1 MDIASIAG
9 LVVAAVAVL
18 WMQNHEGGSPTD
30 ILLPGPLVLVF
41 IGTIG
46 VGLMGGTLKD
56 GLGALKQMQKAFLGK
71 PKNSAETV
79 GVLVKMAERA
89 RREGLL
95 ALEDAI
101 KEVDDPFLRDG
112 LQTAIDG
119 TDPDELYEI
128 LTAQIQAKK
137 AADKQAAKIF
147 GDMGGYAPTVG
158 ICGTVISLVVVL
170 QNLTDAA
177 ALGPMIGAA
186 FVATFWGVAS
196 SNFFFLPVQS
206 RLMRLS
212 GLEVAQMEL
221 VVEGILAIQA
231 GSNPRS
237 VARKLESLLPP
248 GTAVAD
254 AKKAA

>member
-1 MDIASIAG
+1 MDFATIGGLIVAIAAI
-9 LVVAAVAVL
+9 L
-18 WMQNHEGGSPTD
+18 WTQNHEGGSLGS

-41 IGTIG
+41 IGTLG

-56 GLGALKQMQKAFLGK
+56 GIGAVNVIKKAFLGK
-71 PKNSAETV
+71 PKNAGETV
-79 GVLVKMAERA
+79 GTIVKMAERA

-101 KEVDDPFLRDG
+101 KEVDDEFLRDG

-137 AADKQAAKIF
+137 AADKQAAKIL
-147 GDMGGYAPTVG
+147 GDMGGYGPTIG
-158 ICGTVISLVVVL
+158 IVGTVISLVVVL
-170 QNLTDAA
+170 ENLTDAA
-177 ALGPMIGAA
+177 ALGPKIAGA
-186 FVATFWGVAS
+186 FVATLWGVAS
-196 SNFFFLPVQS
+196 ANVLWLPLQS
-206 RLMRLS
+206 RYMRLANI
-212 GLEVAQMEL
+212 EAAQMEL

-237 VARKLESLLPP
+237 VAKKLESLLPP
-248 GTAVAD
+248 GTAVPD
-254 AKKAA
+254 KKAA

>member
-1 MDIASIAG
+1 MDIATIVG
-9 LVVAAVAVL
+9 LVVSLAAIL
-18 WMQNHEGGSPTD
+18 WAQNHEGGSLTD

-41 IGTIG
+41 
-46 VGLMGGTLKD
+46 VGTL
-56 GLGALKQMQKAFLGK
+56 GLIAVLKTAFLGK
-71 PKNSAETV
+71 PKNAGETV
-79 GVLVKMAERA
+79 GVIVSMAERA

-101 KEVDDPFLRDG
+101 KAVDDPFLRDG

-128 LTAQIQAKK
+128 LMAKVQAKK
-137 AADKQAAKIF
+137 AADKQAAKIL
-147 GDMGGYAPTVG
+147 GDMGGYAPTIG

-177 ALGPMIGAA
+177 ALGPMIAGA

-196 SNFFFLPVQS
+196 ANVFFLPLQS
-206 RLMRLS
+206 RLARLS

-237 VARKLESLLPP
+237 VAKKLESLLPP
-248 GTAVAD
+248 GTSVPD
-254 AKKAA
+254 KKAA

>member
-1 MDIASIAG
+1 MDIASIVG
-9 LVVAAVAVL
+9 LVVASVAVL
-18 WMQNHEGGSPTD
+18 WMQSHEGGAVGD

-41 IGTIG
+41 IGTLG

-56 GLGALKQMQKAFLGK
+56 GKAIVGTMKKAFLSKVADAGD
-71 PKNSAETV
+71 TV
-79 GVLVKMAERA
+79 GVIVKLAERA

-101 KEVDDPFLRDG
+101 KDVDDEFLREG

-119 TDPDELYEI
+119 TDPDDLYEI
-128 LTAQIQAKK
+128 LTAKIQAKK
-137 AADKQAAKIF
+137 AADKQAAKIM

-158 ICGTVISLVVVL
+158 ICGTVISLCVVL

-196 SNFFFLPVQS
+196 ANFFFLPVQS

-212 GLEVAQMEL
+212 GLEVARMEL

-231 GSNPRS
+231 GANPRS
-237 VARKLESLLPP
+237 VAKKLESLLPP
-248 GTAVAD
+248 GTVVAE
-254 AKKAA
+254 KKAA

>member
-1 MDIASIAG
+1 MDIASIVG
-9 LVVAAVAVL
+9 LVVAAAAVL
-18 WMQNHEGGSPTD
+18 WMQNHEGGSVGD
-30 ILLPGPLVLVF
+30 IMLPGPLVLVF
-41 IGTIG
+41 IGTLG
-46 VGLMGGTLKD
+46 VALMGGTLKD
-56 GLGALKQMQKAFLGK
+56 GIASIGTIKKAFLGK
-71 PKNSAETV
+71 ATNAGETV
-79 GVLVKMAERA
+79 STIVKLAERA

-101 KEVDDPFLRDG
+101 KAVDDDFLREG

-128 LTAQIQAKK
+128 LQAKIAAKK
-137 AADKQAAKIF
+137 AADKQGAKIF

-186 FVATFWGVAS
+186 FVATFWGVAAA
-196 SNFFFLPVQS
+196 NFFFLPLQS

-237 VARKLESLLPP
+237 VAKKLESLLPP
-248 GTAVAD
+248 GTEVPD
-254 AKKAA
+254 KKAA

>member
-1 MDIASIAG
+1 MDFATLGG
-9 LVVAAVAVL
+9 LIVAAAAIL
-18 WMQNHEGGSPTD
+18 WAQNHEGGAITD

-41 IGTIG
+41 VGTIG
-46 VGLMGGTLKD
+46 VGFMGGVLKD
-56 GLGALKQMQKAFLGK
+56 GLGSVKQLQKAFLGK
-71 PKNSAETV
+71 PKNSGETV
-79 GVLVKMAERA
+79 GVIVKMAERA

-101 KEVDDPFLRDG
+101 KEVDDQFLRDG

-147 GDMGGYAPTVG
+147 ADMGGYAPTVG
-158 ICGTVISLVVVL
+158 ICGTVISLTVVL
-170 QNLTDAA
+170 ANLSDAA
-177 ALGPMIGAA
+177 ALGPMIAGA
-186 FVATFWGVAS
+186 FVATLWGVAS
-196 SNFFFLPVQS
+196 ANFFFLPVQS

-212 GLEVAQMEL
+212 GMETAQMEL

-237 VARKLESLLPP
+237 VAKKLESLLPP
-248 GTAVAD
+248 GTAVPD
-254 AKKAA
+254 KKAA

>member
-1 MDIASIAG
+1 MDFATIGG
-9 LVVAAVAVL
+9 LIVAVAAVL
-18 WMQNHEGGSPTD
+18 WTQNHEGGSLTD
-30 ILLPGPLVLVF
+30 ILLPGPLVLV
-41 IGTIG
+41 IGGTIA
-46 VGLMGGTLKD
+46 VGFMGGILKD
-56 GLGALKQMQKAFLGK
+56 GLGAFKQLQKAFLGK
-71 PKNSAETV
+71 PKNAGETV
-79 GVLVKMAERA
+79 GVIVQMAERA

-101 KEVDDPFLRDG
+101 KAVDDEFLRDG

-147 GDMGGYAPTVG
+147 GDMGGYAPSVG
-158 ICGTVISLVVVL
+158 ICGTVISLTVVL
-170 QNLTDAA
+170 ANLSDAA
-177 ALGPMIGAA
+177 ALGPMIAGA

-196 SNFFFLPVQS
+196 ANLLYLPIQS
-206 RLMRLS
+206 RLVRLS
-212 GLEVAQMEL
+212 GLEAAQMEL

-237 VARKLESLLPP
+237 VAKKLESLLPP
-248 GTAVAD
+248 GTAIPD
-254 AKKAA
+254 KKAA

>member
-1 MDIASIAG
+1 MDFAFIGG
-9 LVVAAVAVL
+9 LVVTVAAVL
-18 WMQNHEGGSPTD
+18 WTQNHEGGSLTD
-30 ILLPGPLVLVF
+30 ILLVGPLVLVI

-46 VGLMGGTLKD
+46 VGVMGGTLKD
-56 GLGALKQMQKAFLGK
+56 AAGTIKQVKKAFLGK
-71 PKNSAETV
+71 PKNAGETV
-79 GVLVKMAERA
+79 GTIVKMAERA

-101 KEVDDPFLRDG
+101 KEVDDEFLRNG

-137 AADKQAAKIF
+137 AADKQGAKIF
-147 GDMGGYAPTVG
+147 GDMGGYAPSVG
-158 ICGTVISLVVVL
+158 ICGTVISLTVVL
-170 QNLTDAA
+170 ANLSDAA
-177 ALGPMIGAA
+177 ALGPMIAGA

-196 SNFFFLPVQS
+196 ANILYLPMQS
-206 RLMRLS
+206 RLTRLS
-212 GLEVAQMEL
+212 ALETAQMEL

-237 VARKLESLLPP
+237 VAKKLESLLPP
-248 GTAVAD
+248 GTTVPD
-254 AKKAA
+254 AKAA

>member
-1 MDIASIAG
+1 MDFATLGGLIIA
-9 LVVAAVAVL
+9 AAAIL
-18 WMQNHEGGSPTD
+18 WAQNHEGGAVTD

-41 IGTIG
+41 VGTIG
-46 VGLMGGTLKD
+46 VGFMGGILKD
-56 GLGALKQMQKAFLGK
+56 GLGSIKQLQKAFLGK

-79 GVLVKMAERA
+79 SVIVKMAERA

-101 KEVDDPFLRDG
+101 KEVDDQFLRDG

-158 ICGTVISLVVVL
+158 ICGTVISLTVVL
-170 QNLTDAA
+170 ANLSDAA
-177 ALGPMIGAA
+177 ALGPMIAGA
-186 FVATFWGVAS
+186 FVATLWGVAAA
-196 SNFFFLPVQS
+196 NFFFLPVQS
-206 RLMRLS
+206 RLQRLS
-212 GLEVAQMEL
+212 GLETAQMEL

-237 VARKLESLLPP
+237 VAKKLESLLPP
-248 GTAVAD
+248 GTAVPD
-254 AKKAA
+254 KKAA

>member
-1 MDIASIAG
+1 MDVATIVG
-9 LVVAAVAVL
+9 LVMAAAAIL
-18 WMQNHEGGSPTD
+18 WAQNHEGGSPSD

-41 IGTIG
+41 VGTLG
-46 VGLMGGTLKD
+46 VTLMGGVLKD
-56 GLGALKQMQKAFLGK
+56 GINLINSLKRAFLGK
-71 PKNSAETV
+71 PPKAGDIV
-79 GVLVKMAERA
+79 GVLVEMAERA

-101 KEVDDPFLRDG
+101 KNVDDVFLREG

-128 LTAQIQAKK
+128 LTAKITAKK
-137 AADKQAAKIF
+137 AADKQADKAF
-147 GDMGGYAPTVG
+147 GDMGAYAPTVG
-158 ICGTVISLVVVL
+158 ICGTVISLTVVL
-170 QNLTDAA
+170 ANLSDAS
-177 ALGPMIGAA
+177 ALGPMIAAA

-196 SNFFFLPVQS
+196 ANVFFLPVQS
-206 RLMRLS
+206 KLKRLS

-248 GTAVAD
+248 GTVVPD
-254 AKKAA
+254 KKAA

>member
-1 MDIASIAG
+1 MDIASIVG
-9 LVVAAVAVL
+9 LVVAAAAVL
-18 WMQNHEGGSPTD
+18 WMQAHEGGSVGD
-30 ILLPGPLVLVF
+30 IMLPGPLVLVF

-56 GLGALKQMQKAFLGK
+56 GLAVIGTTKKAFLGK
-71 PKNSAETV
+71 ATNAAETV
-79 GVLVKMAERA
+79 GVIVKLAERA

-101 KEVDDPFLRDG
+101 KQVEDDFLRDG

-128 LTAQIQAKK
+128 LQGKIQAKK
-137 AADKQAAKIF
+137 AADKQSAKIM

-196 SNFFFLPVQS
+196 ANFLFLPLQS

-237 VARKLESLLPP
+237 VAKKLESLLPP
-248 GTAVAD
+248 GTVVPD
-254 AKKAA
+254 KKAA

>member
-1 MDIASIAG
+1 MDFATLGG
-9 LVVAAVAVL
+9 LIVAVAAVL
-18 WMQNHEGGSPTD
+18 WMQNHEGGAITD

-41 IGTIG
+41 LGTLG
-46 VGLMGGTLKD
+46 VGFMGGTLKD
-56 GLGALKQMQKAFLGK
+56 GLGLIQTAKKAFLGK
-71 PKNSAETV
+71 PKNSGETV
-79 GVLVKMAERA
+79 GVIVKMAERA

-101 KEVDDPFLRDG
+101 KEVDDEFLRDG

-137 AADKQAAKIF
+137 AADKQSAKIW

-158 ICGTVISLVVVL
+158 ICGTVVSLTVVL
-170 QNLTDAA
+170 ANLSNAA
-177 ALGPMIGAA
+177 ALGPMIAGA
-186 FVATFWGVAS
+186 FVATLWGVAS
-196 SNFFFLPVQS
+196 ANFFFLPVQS

-212 GLEVAQMEL
+212 GMETAQMEL

-237 VARKLESLLPP
+237 VAKKLESLLPP
-248 GTAVAD
+248 GTAVPD
-254 AKKAA
+254 KKAA

>member
-1 MDIASIAG
+1 MDFAFIGG
-9 LVVAAVAVL
+9 LIVTVAAVL
-18 WMQNHEGGSPTD
+18 WTQNHEGGSVSD
-30 ILLPGPLVLVF
+30 ILLPGPLVLVI

-46 VGLMGGTLKD
+46 VGVMGGTLKD
-56 GLGALKQMQKAFLGK
+56 GLGTLNQVKKAFLGK
-71 PKNSAETV
+71 PKNAGETV
-79 GVLVKMAERA
+79 GIIVKMAERA

-101 KEVDDPFLRDG
+101 KDVDDEFLRNG

-119 TDPDELYEI
+119 TDPDELYEV

-137 AADKQAAKIF
+137 AADKQGAKIF
-147 GDMGGYAPTVG
+147 GDMGGYAPSVG
-158 ICGTVISLVVVL
+158 ICGTVISLTVVL
-170 QNLTDAA
+170 ANLSDAA
-177 ALGPMIGAA
+177 ALGPMIAGA

-196 SNFFFLPVQS
+196 ANILYLPMQS

-212 GLEVAQMEL
+212 ALETAQMEL

-237 VARKLESLLPP
+237 VAKKLESLLPP
-248 GTAVAD
+248 GTTVPD
-254 AKKAA
+254 AKAA

>member
-1 MDIASIAG
+1 
-9 LVVAAVAVL
+9 
-18 WMQNHEGGSPTD
+18 
-30 ILLPGPLVLVF
+30 
-41 IGTIG
+41 
-46 VGLMGGTLKD
+46 
-56 GLGALKQMQKAFLGK
+56 
-71 PKNSAETV
+71 
-79 GVLVKMAERA
+79 MAERA

-101 KEVDDPFLRDG
+101 KAVDDPFLRDG

-128 LTAQIQAKK
+128 LMAKVQAKK
-137 AADKQAAKIF
+137 AADKQAAKIL
-147 GDMGGYAPTVG
+147 GDMGGYAPTIG

-177 ALGPMIGAA
+177 ALGPMIAGA

-196 SNFFFLPVQS
+196 ANVFFLPLQS
-206 RLMRLS
+206 RLARLS

-237 VARKLESLLPP
+237 VAKKLESLLPP
-248 GTAVAD
+248 GTSVPD
-254 AKKAA
+254 KKAA

>member
-1 MDIASIAG
+1 MDIATIVG
-9 LVVAAVAVL
+9 LVMAAAAIL
-18 WMQNHEGGSPTD
+18 WAQNHEGGSPSD

-41 IGTIG
+41 VGTLG
-46 VGLMGGTLKD
+46 VTLMGGVLKD
-56 GLGALKQMQKAFLGK
+56 GTNLIGSLKTAFLGK
-71 PKNSAETV
+71 PKNAAETV
-79 GVLVKMAERA
+79 GVIVSMAERA

-101 KEVDDPFLRDG
+101 KAVDDDFLRDG

-128 LTAQIQAKK
+128 LTAKISAKK
-137 AADKQAAKIF
+137 AFDKQGGKAW
-147 GDMGGYAPTVG
+147 GDMGAYAPTVG
-158 ICGTVISLVVVL
+158 ICGTVISLTVVL
-170 QNLTDAA
+170 ANLDDVS
-177 ALGPMIGAA
+177 ALGPMIAAA

-196 SNFFFLPVQS
+196 ANVFFLPIQS
-206 RLMRLS
+206 RLARLS

-237 VARKLESLLPP
+237 VAKKLESLLPP
-248 GTAVAD
+248 GTAVPD
-254 AKKAA
+254 KKAA

>member
-1 MDIASIAG
+1 MDIAAIVG
-9 LVVAAVAVL
+9 LVVSVAAIL
-18 WMQNHEGGSPTD
+18 WMQNHEGGSLGD

-41 IGTIG
+41 IGTMG
-46 VGLMGGTLKD
+46 VGLMGGVLKD
-56 GLGALKQMQKAFLGK
+56 GTGLVGVLKTAFLGK
-71 PKNSAETV
+71 PKNAAETV
-79 GVLVKMAERA
+79 GVIVSMAERA

-101 KEVDDPFLRDG
+101 KAVDDEFLRDG

-128 LTAQIQAKK
+128 LMAKVQAKK
-137 AADKQAAKIF
+137 AADKQSAKIL

-177 ALGPMIGAA
+177 ALGPMIAGA
-186 FVATFWGVAS
+186 FVATFWGVAAA
-196 SNFFFLPVQS
+196 NIFFLPLQS
-206 RLMRLS
+206 RLARLS

-237 VARKLESLLPP
+237 VAKKLESLLPP
-248 GTAVAD
+248 GTSVPD
-254 AKKAA
+254 KKAA

>member
-1 MDIASIAG
+1 MDFATIGG
-9 LVVAAVAVL
+9 LVIATAAVL
-18 WMQNHEGGSPTD
+18 WMQNHEGGTVGS

-41 IGTIG
+41 IGTLG
-46 VGLMGGTLKD
+46 VGLMGGIMKDGIASIGTLKK
-56 GLGALKQMQKAFLGK
+56 ALLGK
-71 PKNSAETV
+71 VANPAGTV
-79 GVLVKMAERA
+79 EILIKMAERA

-101 KEVDDPFLRDG
+101 KGVDDDFLRDG

-170 QNLTDAA
+170 ANLSDAA
-177 ALGPMIGAA
+177 ALGPMIAGA
-186 FVATFWGVAS
+186 FVATLWGVAS
-196 SNFFFLPVQS
+196 ANFFFLPVQS

-212 GLEVAQMEL
+212 GIEVAQMEL

-237 VARKLESLLPP
+237 VAKKLQSLLPP

-254 AKKAA
+254 KKAA

>member
-1 MDIASIAG
+1 MDFASIAG
-9 LVVAAVAVL
+9 LVIAAAAVL
-18 WMQNHEGGSPTD
+18 WAQNHEGGSLGD

-41 IGTIG
+41 VGTLG
-46 VGLMGGTLKD
+46 VGLMGGTMKD
-56 GLGALKQMQKAFLGK
+56 GLGSIATLKKAFLGK
-71 PKNSAETV
+71 PAAPGDTV
-79 GVLVKMAERA
+79 ATLVKMAERA

-101 KEVDDPFLRDG
+101 KAVDDEFLRDG

-137 AADKQAAKIF
+137 AADKQAAKIW

-158 ICGTVISLVVVL
+158 ICGTVISLTVVL
-170 QNLTDAA
+170 ANLSDAA

-186 FVATFWGVAS
+186 FVATLWGVAS
-196 SNFFFLPVQS
+196 ANFFFLPVQS

-212 GLEVAQMEL
+212 GLEVARMEL

-237 VARKLESLLPP
+237 VAKKLESLLPP
-248 GTAVAD
+248 GTAVPD
-254 AKKAA
+254 KKAA

>member
-1 MDIASIAG
+1 MDIATIVG
-9 LVVAAVAVL
+9 LVVSLAAIL
-18 WMQNHEGGSPTD
+18 WAQNHEGGSLTD

-41 IGTIG
+41 VGTLG
-46 VGLMGGTLKD
+46 VGLMGGVLKD
-56 GLGALKQMQKAFLGK
+56 GVGLIAVLKTAFLGK
-71 PKNSAETV
+71 PKNAGETV
-79 GVLVKMAERA
+79 GVIVSMAERA

-101 KEVDDPFLRDG
+101 KAVDDPFLRDG

-128 LTAQIQAKK
+128 LMAKVQAKK
-137 AADKQAAKIF
+137 AADKQAAKIL
-147 GDMGGYAPTVG
+147 GDMGGYAPTIG

-177 ALGPMIGAA
+177 ALGPMIAGA

-196 SNFFFLPVQS
+196 ANVFFLPLQS
-206 RLMRLS
+206 RLARLS

-237 VARKLESLLPP
+237 VAKKLESLLPP
-248 GTAVAD
+248 GTSVPD
-254 AKKAA
+254 KKAA

>member
-1 MDIASIAG
+1 MDFAFIGG
-9 LVVAAVAVL
+9 LIVTVAAVL
-18 WMQNHEGGSPTD
+18 WTQNHEGGSPTD
-30 ILLPGPLVLVF
+30 ILLVGPLVLVLL
-41 IGTIG
+41 GTIG
-46 VGLMGGTLKD
+46 VGVMGGTLKD
-56 GLGALKQMQKAFLGK
+56 GIGALKQVQKAFLGK
-71 PKNSAETV
+71 PKDSGATV
-79 GVLVKMAERA
+79 ATIVSMAERA

-101 KEVDDPFLRDG
+101 KEVDDEFLRDG

-137 AADKQAAKIF
+137 AADKQGAKIW

-158 ICGTVISLVVVL
+158 ICGTVISLTVVL
-170 QNLTDAA
+170 ANLSDAA

-186 FVATFWGVAS
+186 FVATLWGVAS

-206 RLMRLS
+206 RLTRLS
-212 GLEVAQMEL
+212 GLETAQMEL

-237 VARKLESLLPP
+237 VAKKLESLLPP
-248 GTAVAD
+248 GTAVPD
-254 AKKAA
+254 KKAA

>member
-1 MDIASIAG
+1 MDFATIAG
-9 LVVAAVAVL
+9 LIIAAAATL
-18 WMQNHEGGSPTD
+18 WMQNHEGGTIGS

-41 IGTIG
+41 IGTLG
-46 VGLMGGTLKD
+46 VGLMGGILKD
-56 GLGALKQMQKAFLGK
+56 GVGAIGQMKKAFLGK
-71 PKNSAETV
+71 VAESGETV
-79 GVLVKMAERA
+79 GVIVQMAERA

-101 KEVDDPFLRDG
+101 KEVDDEFLRDG

-128 LTAQIQAKK
+128 LTAKIQAKK
-137 AADKQAAKIF
+137 AADKQSAKIF

-170 QNLTDAA
+170 ANLSDAA
-177 ALGPMIGAA
+177 ALGPMIAGA
-186 FVATFWGVAS
+186 FVATLWGVAS
-196 SNFFFLPVQS
+196 ANFFFLPLQS

-212 GLEVAQMEL
+212 GLEVARMEL

-237 VARKLESLLPP
+237 VAKKLESLLPP
-248 GTAVAD
+248 GTVVPD
-254 AKKAA
+254 KKAA

>member
-1 MDIASIAG
+1 MDFATIGGLIIA
-9 LVVAAVAVL
+9 VAAIL
-18 WMQNHEGGSPTD
+18 WTQSHEGGSIGS

-56 GLGALKQMQKAFLGK
+56 GLGVIGVLKTAFLGK
-71 PKNSAETV
+71 PKNAGETV
-79 GVLVKMAERA
+79 GIIVTMAERA

-101 KEVDDPFLRDG
+101 KEVDDEFLREG

-128 LTAQIQAKK
+128 LTAKIQAKK
-137 AADKQAAKIF
+137 AADKQAGKIL
-147 GDMGGYAPTVG
+147 GDMGGYGPTIG
-158 ICGTVISLVVVL
+158 IVGTVISLVVVL
-170 QNLTDAA
+170 ENLTDAA
-177 ALGPMIGAA
+177 ALGPKIAGA
-186 FVATFWGVAS
+186 FVATLWGVAS
-196 SNFFFLPVQS
+196 ANVLWLPLQS
-206 RLMRLS
+206 RYTRLMNI
-212 GLEVAQMEL
+212 EAAQMEL

-237 VARKLESLLPP
+237 VAKKLESLLPP
-248 GTAVAD
+248 GTAIPD
-254 AKKAA
+254 KKAA

>member
-1 MDIASIAG
+1 MDFATIGGLIIA
-9 LVVAAVAVL
+9 AAAVL
-18 WMQNHEGGSPTD
+18 WMQNHEGGTITD

-46 VGLMGGTLKD
+46 VAVMGGTLKD
-56 GLGALKQMQKAFLGK
+56 ATASIASLKKAFLGK
-71 PKNSAETV
+71 PKNSGETV
-79 GVLVKMAERA
+79 GVIVKMAERA

-101 KEVDDPFLRDG
+101 KEVDDEFLRDG

-137 AADKQAAKIF
+137 AADKQAGKIW
-147 GDMGGYAPTVG
+147 GDMGAYAPTVG
-158 ICGTVISLVVVL
+158 ICGTVVSLTVVL
-170 QNLTDAA
+170 ANLSDAA
-177 ALGPMIGAA
+177 ALGPMIAGA
-186 FVATFWGVAS
+186 FVATLWGVAS
-196 SNFFFLPVQS
+196 ANFFFLPIQS
-206 RLMRLS
+206 RLARLS
-212 GLEVAQMEL
+212 GLETAQMEL

-237 VARKLESLLPP
+237 VAKKLESLLPP
-248 GTAVAD
+248 GTAVPD
-254 AKKAA
+254 KKAA